1 MMQNRNTGAIRL
13 VLGFLLMFGAVGG
26 MEHQPDYLL
35 AQILVALSGAALM
48 LWAVRDINRQTTQTI
63 QYLKGRK

>member
-1 MMQNRNTGAIRL
+1 MMTNPNTGAIRL

-35 AQILVALSGAALM
+35 AQITIAALGAALC
-48 LWAVRDINRQTTQTI
+48 LWAVRDINRRTNETI
-63 QYLKGRK
+63 QYLKGPK

>member
-1 MMQNRNTGAIRL
+1 MQNRNTGAIRL

-35 AQILVALSGAALM
+35 AQILVALAGLALM
-48 LWAVRDINRQTTQTI
+48 LWAVRDINRQTTKTI
-63 QYLKGRK
+63 QYLKGIK

>member
-1 MMQNRNTGAIRL
+1 MTNPNTGAIRL

-35 AQILVALSGAALM
+35 AQILVALAGAALM
-48 LWAVRDINRQTTQTI
+48 LWAVRDINQRTNETVNS
-63 QYLKGRK
+63 LKGSK

>member
-1 MMQNRNTGAIRL
+1 MQNPNTGAIRL
-13 VLGFLLMFGAVGG
+13 ILGFLLMFGAVGG

-48 LWAVRDINRQTTQTI
+48 LWAVRDINRRTNQTI
-63 QYLKGRK
+63 QYLKGMK